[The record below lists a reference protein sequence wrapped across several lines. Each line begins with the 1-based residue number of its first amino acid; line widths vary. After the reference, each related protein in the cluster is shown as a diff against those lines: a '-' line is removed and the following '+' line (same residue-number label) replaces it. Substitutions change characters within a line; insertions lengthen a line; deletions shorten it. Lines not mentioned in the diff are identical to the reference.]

1 MINQQKNKPTLAK
14 TFSKFTINKIEAI
27 SAMADA
33 CVGTSSSVDLG
44 EELKKT
50 NQNLGGIL
58 SSLARTKIDGE
69 PLIIPLAKDP
79 KEGTIWKL
87 NENIASREK
96 IKETA
101 DSILLEVGKWRK
113 SK

>member
-1 MINQQKNKPTLAK
+1 MEKKVISAK
-14 TFSKFTINKIEAI
+14 DFSKFTIDKIEALNVLSNCEI
-27 SAMADA
+27 
-33 CVGTSSSVDLG
+33 VTSKKIG
-44 EELKKT
+44 ERL
-50 NQNLGGIL
+50 NRVSQRLGGGI